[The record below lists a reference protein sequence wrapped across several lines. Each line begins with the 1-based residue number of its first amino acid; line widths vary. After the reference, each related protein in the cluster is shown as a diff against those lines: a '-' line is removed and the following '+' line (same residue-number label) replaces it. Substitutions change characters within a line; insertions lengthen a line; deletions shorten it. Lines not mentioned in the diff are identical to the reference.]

1 MTDES
6 AKPIVILYVFLLS
19 ADFNSDRLM
28 TDNDG

>member
-6 AKPIVILYVFLLS
+6 EKPIVILYVFLFS